1 MPTTVRAADEGD
13 VDLLVALN
21 GIVQELHVAELPAH
35 FKQPD
40 PGAVAALFRS
50 KLRRTD
56 VRIWIVSAG
65 EVPVGY
71 AVACIRERPET
82 EHCRARSFYEVGEIG
97 VSPAHRRQGLAR
109 ALLEHVLAEARAEG
123 VPNVELTSWSFNVE
137 AHAAF
142 QALGFRPKT
151 VRFGR
156 ESD

>member
-1 MPTTVRAADEGD
+1 MPITVRDADEGD

-21 GIVQELHVAELPAH
+21 GIIQELHVAALPAY

-40 PGAVAALFRS
+40 AGAVAELFRS

-56 VRIWIVSAG
+56 ARIWIASAG

-71 AVACIRERPET
+71 AVAFIRERPET
-82 EHCRARSFYEVGEIG
+82 ELCRARSFYEVDEIG

-109 ALLEHVLAEARAEG
+109 ALLERVLAEARAEG
-123 VPNVELTSWSFNVE
+123 VADVELTSWSFNAD

-142 QALGFRPKT
+142 HALGFRPKI